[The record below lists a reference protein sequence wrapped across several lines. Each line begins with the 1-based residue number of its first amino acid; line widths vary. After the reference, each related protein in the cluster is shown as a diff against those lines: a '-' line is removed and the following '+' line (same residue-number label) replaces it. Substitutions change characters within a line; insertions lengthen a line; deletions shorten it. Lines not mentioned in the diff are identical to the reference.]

1 MLKQKRLNKF
11 SEFIPLLIWMAI
23 FILPFIIRVV
33 NMLNEHSEPVPNNFY
48 NAKVLI
54 GLFCLHTYLIYPV
67 REKKYGLWYYG
78 LLILTCLL
86 GYFVLQIYFGSDI
99 SLEARQAGLWYPIR
113 NLHPVRLRS
122 IFPFALIIFI
132 SYYYSRYMDT
142 IRQNN
147 LLKELETVHLKT
159 ELDFL
164 RSQISPHF
172 MFNIMNTL
180 VSMARKK
187 PELMESSLISLSQ
200 LMRYMLYDSDGSQIS
215 LEKEIEYLKNYIN
228 LQLLRFGDD
237 VHFNLFLSGNF
248 EGFKI
253 EPMLLIPFVEN
264 AFKHGIGTI
273 KNPLI
278 DVSIDIDGNKRLFNM
293 VVMNNI
299 VEKISIN
306 DKGSGIGLNNVQRR
320 LELLY
325 PDKHTITIN
334 QKEHL
339 FTVNLEI
346 SL

>member
-1 MLKQKRLNKF
+1 MH
-11 SEFIPLLIWMAI
+11 
-23 FILPFIIRVV
+23 
-33 NMLNEHSEPVPNNFY
+33 NEHGEPVPNNFN

-78 LLILTCLL
+78 LLILACLL
-86 GYFVLQIYFGSDI
+86 GYFVLQIYLGGDI
-99 SLEARQAGLWYPIR
+99 SPEARQAGLWYPIR
-113 NLHPVRLRS
+113 NLHPVRIRS
-122 IFPFALIIFI
+122 IFPFALVIFI
-132 SYYYSRYMDT
+132 SYCYCRYTDT

-187 PELMESSLISLSQ
+187 SELMEPSLISLSQ
-200 LMRYMLYDSDGSQIS
+200 LMRYMLYDSDDGQVN

-237 VHFNLFLSGNF
+237 LRLNLFLSGNF

-264 AFKHGIGTI
+264 AFKHGIGII
-273 KNPLI
+273 KNPII
-278 DVSIDIDGNKRLFNM
+278 DVSIDIDNNKRLLQM
-293 VVMNNI
+293 VVMNTIGEKVNI
-299 VEKISIN
+299 N
-306 DKGSGIGLNNVQRR
+306 NTGSGIGLNNVQRR

-325 PDKHTITIN
+325 PEKHSICVT
-334 QKEHL
+334 QKDDL